1 MWWTFLYLFIKSQ
14 SHESI
19 FLQVPRP
26 LWRCHILPIFPVEL
40 PGQGSRRI
48 PAWNLQ
54 RLQNSASFWGLWSG
68 GDARL
73 QSRLFDNLS
82 IGFLAFCGKEL
93 PGAITSRDNTM
104 HIRFESDYLENRQG
118 FLATWTEVPP
128 PNLIRGRS
136 QGEFKTPNYPKKYP
150 KHTRIVQTFTIPD
163 GAKVEFKVVD
173 FETGER
179 HDHFCINSPNWKTNR
194 PSPDSQVKPGA

>member
-1 MWWTFLYLFIKSQ
+1 MQVSTFRCPGVSGGAIASPSF
-14 SHESI
+14 
-19 FLQVPRP
+19 P
-26 LWRCHILPIFPVEL
+26 LNYPDKAHVEYQL
-40 PGQGSRRI
+40 ETYRDSRI
-48 PAWNLQ
+48 
-54 RLQNSASFWGLWSG
+54 RLQFEV
-68 GDARL
+68 
-73 QSRLFDNLS
+73 FDLEETPDCRADYLE
-82 IGFLAFCGKEL
+82 IRADFLAICGKQL

-150 KHTRIVQTFTIPD
+150 KHTRIIQTYTIPD

-194 PSPDSQVKPGA
+194 PSPNSQVKSRGDKI